1 MGSET
6 LFCEKFQDF
15 DFSMSIWNED
25 RFCSPGVSHGTKFVY
40 IGCNGTLSFDRDA
53 AKINEWLRSTWAS
66 EKPVKGF
73 AVLIAAQALCAVPQL
88 GMAQQAESRVLNR
101 CNILDRAELG

>member
-1 MGSET
+1 M
-6 LFCEKFQDF
+6 
-15 DFSMSIWNED
+15 
-25 RFCSPGVSHGTKFVY
+25 
-40 IGCNGTLSFDRDA
+40 
-53 AKINEWLRSTWAS
+53 
-66 EKPVKGF
+66 KGF